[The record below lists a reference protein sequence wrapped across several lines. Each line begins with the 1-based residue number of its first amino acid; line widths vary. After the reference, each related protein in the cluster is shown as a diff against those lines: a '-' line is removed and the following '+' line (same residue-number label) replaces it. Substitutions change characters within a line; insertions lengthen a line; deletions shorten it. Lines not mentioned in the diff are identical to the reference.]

1 MPRWYA
7 VTPGDKLTGR
17 VENVTSFGAFVDVG
31 LKNAGL
37 VHVSEMGAVR
47 KSTALTVKVPFRLPE
62 RAHQ

>member
-1 MPRWYA
+1 M
-7 VTPGDKLTGR
+7 TGR

-47 KSTALTVKVPFRLPE
+47 KSTALTVKVPFRIPE
-62 RAHQ
+62 RAHH